1 MINYS
6 NRIIA
11 GISPNTF
18 IQYEVK
24 ISSGILDNLPVDF
37 SDMIPDRTV
46 FLTNFTQRF
55 KSEPFG
61 VDVLRNDKNWKIF
74 VPNENSGPCYTYTPP
89 ADSDPGDTNSMYMVF
104 NFTDWDPLLEIFI
117 HDKNDFF
124 YSKREMLNTKIITS
138 KMLNETNTKYP
149 RALGRIQIYY
159 FFFNILIYPRYMIVL
174 KYS

>member
-1 MINYS
+1 
-6 NRIIA
+6 
-11 GISPNTF
+11 
-18 IQYEVK
+18 
-24 ISSGILDNLPVDF
+24 
-37 SDMIPDRTV
+37 MIPNRTV

-74 VPNENSGPCYTYTPP
+74 VPNENSGPCYSYTPP

-117 HDKNDFF
+117 HDENDFF

-149 RALGRIQIYY
+149 RALGSLQIYN
-159 FFFNILIYPRYMIVL
+159 FFFYILIYLITLR
-174 KYS
+174 